1 MKHQL
6 AIVQHPPVML
16 NLQASI
22 ETAIQYIDEAAA
34 AGASL
39 VILPEAFLPGY
50 PSWIWRLRPGGDMG
64 LLKELHTRLI
74 ANAVDIDGGQLQPL
88 GEAAARNKV
97 TVVCGMSE
105 LDSRYSRS
113 TLYNTVVT
121 IGPDGTLLN
130 RHRKLI
136 PTNPERMVWGRGD
149 ASGLR
154 VVETPVGRVGTLI
167 CWENYMPLARYALY
181 AQGIDIYIAPTWD
194 CGESWLAT
202 MRHIAREGGCWVVG
216 CASAIQAKD
225 IPEDFP
231 DRAKVFPDED
241 DWLCSGDSTVVAP
254 MGGPIAGPH
263 HRVQSIL
270 YAEFDPAEAATARR
284 SLDVSG
290 HYNRPD
296 IFQLQVQRTTTPPIT
311 FMDEAPQTREPH
323 SESFRMDPVEM
334 NPVEPTITPE
344 LTTR

>member
-1 MKHQL
+1 MRHQL
-6 AIVQHPPVML
+6 AIIQHPPVML
-16 NLQASI
+16 NLKASI
-22 ETAIQYIDEAAA
+22 ETAIQYIDEAAT
-34 AGASL
+34 AGARL

-88 GEAAARNKV
+88 YDAAARNKV
-97 TVVCGMSE
+97 TVVCGMNE

-113 TLYNTVVT
+113 TLFNTTVI

-154 VVETPVGRVGTLI
+154 VVETPVGRIGILM

-194 CGESWLAT
+194 CGDSWLST
-202 MRHIAREGGCWVVG
+202 MRHIAREAGCWVVG
-216 CASAIQAKD
+216 CAVAIQAKD
-225 IPEDFP
+225 IPDDFP
-231 DRAKVFPDED
+231 SRSDVFPDED
-241 DWLCSGDSTVVAP
+241 DWLCSGDSVVVAP
-254 MGGPIAGPH
+254 FSGPVAGPH
-263 HRVQSIL
+263 HREQSIL
-270 YAEFDPAEAATARR
+270 YAEFDPVEAAAARR

-296 IFQLQVQRTTTPPIT
+296 IFQLQVNRTVTPAIT
-311 FMDEAPQTREPH
+311 FLDGEPALRESRPLP
-323 SESFRMDPVEM
+323 FNVE
-334 NPVEPTITPE
+334 EPEQVIGVI
-344 LTTR
+344 

>member
-1 MKHQL
+1 MKYQL

-50 PSWIWRLRPGGDMG
+50 PSWIWRLRPGDDMG
-64 LLKELHTRLI
+64 LSKELHTRLI

-88 GEAAARNKV
+88 YDTAARNNV

-121 IGPDGTLLN
+121 IGPNGTLLN

-154 VVETPVGRVGTLI
+154 VVDTPVGRIGTLI

-194 CGESWLAT
+194 CGESWLST

-241 DWLCSGDSTVVAP
+241 EWLCSGDSTVVAP
-254 MGGPIAGPH
+254 MGGPISGSH
-263 HRVQSIL
+263 HREQSIV
-270 YAEFDPAEAATARR
+270 YAEFDPAEAAAARR

-290 HYNRPD
+290 HYSRPD
-296 IFQLQVQRTTTPPIT
+296 IFQLQVNRAKLLPIT
-311 FMDEAPQTREPH
+311 FIEDPTKAPEFYGEKYDLNPG
-323 SESFRMDPVEM
+323 ESMAPPVM
-334 NPVEPTITPE
+334 A
-344 LTTR
+344 

>member
-1 MKHQL
+1 MRYQL

-16 NLQASI
+16 NLQASL

-34 AGASL
+34 AGANL

-64 LLKELHTRLI
+64 LLKELHTRLL

-88 GEAAARNKV
+88 CDAAARNRV

-113 TLYNTVVT
+113 TLYNTVVV
-121 IGPDGTLLN
+121 IGSDGVVLN

-136 PTNPERMVWGRGD
+136 PSNPERMVWGRGD

-154 VVETPVGRVGTLI
+154 VVETPVGRIGTLM

-181 AQGIDIYIAPTWD
+181 AQGIDLYIAPTWD
-194 CGESWLAT
+194 CGDAWLAT
-202 MRHIAREGGCWVVG
+202 MRHIAREAGCWVVG

-231 DRAKVFPDED
+231 GRSEVFPDEE
-241 DWLCSGDSTVVAP
+241 DWLCSGDSVVVAP
-254 MGGPIAGPH
+254 MGGPVAGPH
-263 HRVQSIL
+263 HREQSIL
-270 YAEFDPAEAATARR
+270 YAEFDPGAAAAARR

-296 IFQLQVQRTTTPPIT
+296 IFQVQVNRTATPPIR
-311 FMDEAPQTREPH
+311 FIEEGDGLNDARPMPFNREP
-323 SESFRMDPVEM
+323 SEQEVSLV
-334 NPVEPTITPE
+334 
-344 LTTR
+344 